1 MHCIVDINALH
12 VDNLDVLV
20 DLHYSTQEQDD
31 QCVEAQQSAHSQ
43 LAVSLQKARGR
54 LNRTLIEL

>member
-1 MHCIVDINALH
+1 MH

-31 QCVEAQQSAHSQ
+31 QCVEAQQSARSQ
-43 LAVSLQKARGR
+43 LAEGLW
-54 LNRTLIEL
+54 LLE